1 MNWKPMRGWKPI
13 RGWGLGAGLMMVAA
27 GLAPVQA
34 AEVELTA
41 VTGVSGRSVVSK
53 VFLRWVDDINKRG
66 KGLVRIKYLG
76 AGEITPPFQQAQALK
91 RGLFDMLYAPAAFY
105 AGQVKEV
112 DALIG
117 SNKPITEL
125 RKNGSMDYLET
136 LWQAQLKSHILGW
149 FDTDVRF
156 HMYFGAKGKPK
167 IPQTEADMRVMLKG
181 IKMFSTPT
189 FREFQ
194 VMLGATPVSLKV
206 PEILPSMDKGV
217 IRGYGWPEYGM
228 TGLGMARVT
237 RYRLDPTYYRGNIM
251 TLVNEAKWKSL
262 PQKVKT
268 FLTVESLK
276 YETASATYVR
286 AEVER
291 EQNILKA
298 AGMEVITLKRDLAKT
313 YRAWAHGIAWKR
325 LAKRSPEHAGKLKAL
340 MYDPAL
346 D

>member
-1 MNWKPMRGWKPI
+1 MNPI
-13 RGWGLGAGLMMVAA
+13 ALLTGAAALVAVA
-27 GLAPVQA
+27 FHGATDALA
-34 AEVELTA
+34 AEVELKA

-53 VFLRWVDDINKRG
+53 VFLRWVADVNKRG

-76 AGEITPPFQQAQALK
+76 AGEITPPFQQAAALK

-125 RKNGSMDYLET
+125 RKNGSMDYLEK
-136 LWQAQLKSHILGW
+136 LWQAQLNSHILGW

-156 HMYFGAKGKPK
+156 HMYFGAKGKPR
-167 IPQTEADMRVMLKG
+167 IPQTEAEMRVMLKG

-194 VMLGATPVSLKV
+194 IMLGATPVALKV

-251 TLVNEAKWKSL
+251 TLVNARKWNSL
-262 PQKVKT
+262 PQKVKA
-268 FLTVESLK
+268 FLTAEAIK
-276 YETASATYVR
+276 YETASAVYVR

-291 EQNILKA
+291 EQNILKK
-298 AGMEVITLKRDLAKT
+298 AGMKVLTLKRELAKK

-325 LAKRSPEHAGKLKAL
+325 LARRSPKHAAKLKAL